1 MEWNKLSEIEQL
13 EEINKASF
21 DTPVMIF
28 KHSTRCSIS
37 SSAINRVERNWNNEQ
52 DDIKV
57 KPYYLDLIS
66 YRNVSNE
73 IAKKWNIEHQSP
85 QVLIIKN
92 GTCIY
97 TETHMGINY
106 DEIIN
111 LK

>member
-37 SSAINRVERNWNNEQ
+37 LSALNRVERNWNNEQ

-57 KPYYLDLIS
+57 KPYYLDLIV

-85 QVLIIKN
+85 QVLIIKK
-92 GTCIY
+92 GACIY

-106 DEIIN
+106 EEIIN